1 MSENPMLQAS
11 ENPLELAHGF
21 FQAQRPASWAPAYL
35 DGRGFPEP
43 VQRRFEL
50 GYAPPGWHTLTERLL
65 GQGVHE
71 NRLIALGL
79 ARRSRHGRLYDFFRD
94 RIMFPV
100 RDRHGSLAGF
110 IGRTADGVG
119 GPRYLNSPDSAV
131 FHKGSLLYSP
141 DKGPR
146 GRSVVVEG
154 PLDAIAVRLAG
165 FRALAPCGT
174 RLTEEQ
180 TELLGDLGDD
190 VLLALDGD
198 FSGRR
203 GTVQAWQHLSHLR
216 GPVHAVLLPEGED
229 PAALFAKG
237 GPEAVRAALAHEHLL
252 VDLVLDS
259 VLEHRSLRFVDERVA
274 AAHAAAGL
282 IAALP
287 PEQVARQVSRTA
299 ARLGFDPSDITSY
312 VIAALSARMT
322 RRF

>member
-1 MSENPMLQAS
+1 MSENPAFQTS

-21 FQAQRPASWAPAYL
+21 FRTRRPASWVPAYL
-35 DGRGFPEP
+35 DARGFPEP
-43 VQRRFEL
+43 VQRRFEI
-50 GYAPPGWHTLTERLL
+50 GYAPPGWRALTERLL
-65 GQGVHE
+65 GHGVHE
-71 NRLIALGL
+71 NHLIALGL

-94 RIMFPV
+94 RVMFPV
-100 RDRHGSLAGF
+100 RDQHGVLVGF

-131 FHKGSLLYSP
+131 FHKGNLLYRP
-141 DKGPR
+141 DRGPR
-146 GRSVVVEG
+146 GRTVVVEG

-174 RLTEEQ
+174 RLTSEQ
-180 TELLGDLGDD
+180 AALLGDD

-198 FSGRR
+198 LSGRR
-203 GTVQAWQHLSHLR
+203 GTVQAWRQLSRLR

-229 PAALFAKG
+229 PADLFGKG
-237 GPEAVRAALAHEHLL
+237 GPEAVRAALAHERLL
-252 VDLVLDS
+252 VDLVLDT

-287 PEQVARQVSRTA
+287 PEQVARQVARTA
-299 ARLGFDPSDITSY
+299 ARLGFAPSDITSY
-312 VIAALSARMT
+312 VVAALSDRMT